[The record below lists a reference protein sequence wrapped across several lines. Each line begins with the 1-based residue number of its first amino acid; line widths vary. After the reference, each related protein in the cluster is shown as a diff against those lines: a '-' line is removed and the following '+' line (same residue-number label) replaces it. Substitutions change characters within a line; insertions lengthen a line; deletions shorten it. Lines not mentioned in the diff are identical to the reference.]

1 MTRGTRIALVVAGL
15 MVAGS
20 VPTIIGYV
28 RAYRDRGKVSPG
40 MSLTSVFGA
49 VEGWNLCINSY
60 LDESTKEFGTF
71 SIAKDP
77 GAPTY
82 RAANEQR
89 QELEQ
94 SVHILRGPGAK
105 HLPGGLRCE
114 RQGGECIGDG
124 GRTVEFT
131 AASRIGRRRL
141 QLSRR
146 RRVRGPGFLRS
157 RHREIL

>member
-1 MTRGTRIALVVAGL
+1 MTRGTRIALVVAGF

-60 LDESTKEFGTF
+60 LDESTAEFGTF

-82 RAANEQR
+82 RAAKDDKTMYSKEEFVQFIGQQMNNGKSWNSQFTYFA
-89 QELEQ
+89 
-94 SVHILRGPGAK
+94 GPVRNTFRVDFDANGRVVNVSGM
-105 HLPGGLRCE
+105 GG
-114 RQGGECIGDG
+114 
-124 GRTVEFT
+124 
-131 AASRIGRRRL
+131 
-141 QLSRR
+141 
-146 RRVRGPGFLRS
+146 GP
-157 RHREIL
+157 